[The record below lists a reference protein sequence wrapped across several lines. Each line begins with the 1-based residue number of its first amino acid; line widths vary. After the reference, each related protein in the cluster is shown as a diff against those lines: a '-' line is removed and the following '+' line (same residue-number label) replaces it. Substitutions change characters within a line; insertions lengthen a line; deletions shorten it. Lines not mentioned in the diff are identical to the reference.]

1 MIDISLDVI
10 GLNSMGYYSDVHA
23 CIDKKD
29 LYKVLPLNFCRSC
42 EIQECEDNLIYF
54 KNIGIKLYAD
64 DEWDNFRHTLETLD
78 IYHWITVGEDGT
90 VEESYSDDTI
100 IDWQVCV
107 DTPEIKQ
114 DYTSPQNILYNSLIN
129 YISIV
134 LPSELKL
141 EHNKW
146 YTSIKDD
153 LYNYYIYLF
162 PTEDKVILKA
172 HLMDDVHSK
181 TTSTL
186 LKLFRKSFKLKKDS
200 NCEEY
205 YDLYVVIGMK

>member
-1 MIDISLDVI
+1 
-10 GLNSMGYYSDVHA
+10 MGYYSDVHA

-29 LYKVLPLNFCRSC
+29 LYRVLPLEFCRSC
-42 EIQECEDNLIYF
+42 EIKECEDNLIYF
-54 KNIGIKLYAD
+54 RNTGIKLYAD

-90 VEESYSDDTI
+90 VEESYSDDAI

-114 DYTSPQNILYNSLIN
+114 DYTLSQNSLYTSLIN
-129 YISIV
+129 YISMV

-141 EHNKW
+141 EQAKW

-153 LYNYYIYLF
+153 LYNQYIYIY
-162 PTEDKVILKA
+162 PTEDKVILKV

-186 LKLFRKSFKLKKDS
+186 LKLLRKSFKLKKDYT
-200 NCEEY
+200 CEDS
-205 YDLYVVIGMK
+205 YDIYMVTGMK

>member
-1 MIDISLDVI
+1 
-10 GLNSMGYYSDVHA
+10 MGYYSDVHA

-29 LYKVLPLNFCRSC
+29 LYRVLPLEFCRSC
-42 EIQECEDNLIYF
+42 EIKECKDNLIYF
-54 KNIGIKLYAD
+54 RNTGIKLYMD

-90 VEESYSDDTI
+90 VEESYSDDAL

-114 DYTSPQNILYNSLIN
+114 DYTLSQNSLYTSLIN
-129 YISIV
+129 YISMV
-134 LPSELKL
+134 LPSELQL
-141 EHNKW
+141 EQGKW

-153 LYNYYIYLF
+153 LYNQYIYIY
-162 PTEDKVILKA
+162 PTEDKVILKV
-172 HLMDDVHSK
+172 HLMDDVHGK

-200 NCEEY
+200 SCEEY
-205 YDLYVVIGMK
+205 YDIYVVTGMK

>member
-1 MIDISLDVI
+1 
-10 GLNSMGYYSDVHA
+10 MGYYSDVHA

-29 LYKVLPLNFCRSC
+29 LYRVLPLEFCRSC
-42 EIQECEDNLIYF
+42 EIKECEDNLIYF
-54 KNIGIKLYAD
+54 RNTGIKLYMD

-90 VEESYSDDTI
+90 VEESYSDDAL

-114 DYTSPQNILYNSLIN
+114 DYTLSQNSLYTSLIN
-129 YISIV
+129 YISMV
-134 LPSELKL
+134 LPSELQL
-141 EHNKW
+141 EQGKW

-153 LYNYYIYLF
+153 LYNQYIYIY
-162 PTEDKVILKA
+162 PTEDKVILKV
-172 HLMDDVHSK
+172 HLMDDVHGK

-186 LKLFRKSFKLKKDS
+186 LKLFRKSFKLRKDYS
-200 NCEEY
+200 CEEY
-205 YDLYVVIGMK
+205 YDVYVVTGMK

>member
-1 MIDISLDVI
+1 
-10 GLNSMGYYSDVHA
+10 MGYYSDVHA

-29 LYKVLPLNFCRSC
+29 LYRVLPLSFCRSC

-54 KNIGIKLYAD
+54 RNIGIKLYVD
-64 DEWDNFRHTLETLD
+64 DEWDNFRQTLQTLD
-78 IYHWITVGEDGT
+78 TYHWITIGEDGA
-90 VEESYSDDTI
+90 VEESYSDDAL

-129 YISIV
+129 YISMV
-134 LPSELKL
+134 LPSDLKL

-146 YTSIKDD
+146 YTSIND
-153 LYNYYIYLF
+153 LYNYYIYIF
-162 PTEDKVILKA
+162 PVEDTVILKA
-172 HLMDDVHSK
+172 HLMKDIRSK

-200 NCEEY
+200 SCEEY
-205 YDLYVVIGMK
+205 YDVYMVTGMK